1 MEKQSFNP
9 LVCGV
14 HEKVIQT
21 QTKAQLSA
29 AGLFKYVLLL
39 SGHQALM
46 G

>member
-1 MEKQSFNP
+1 MEKRSFNP

-21 QTKAQLSA
+21 QTNAQLSA
-29 AGLFKYVLLL
+29 AGLFKYVLPLR
-39 SGHQALM
+39 GHQALM